1 MFEKLIE
8 KCADGEGKLIERC
21 FCNLF
26 FQSAINKKTRE
37 LQSLKDSLQTITDLT
52 APSIPDNL
60 WDKFSQRVAQEQ
72 YAETFLGKR
81 TETNKKRFSF
91 AEVFSSR
98 STALPWATLG
108 GATAVILLSLVGTQ
122 NPQSNSQVATT
133 AFVTPLL
140 QGVQP
145 VSVGNSPR
153 TLSSSQPSS
162 VPVSFD
168 VDWVR
173 SQGKVNISRSAN
185 GDSPIFW
192 VSKRPNKPEK
202 MPGATPYVKV
212 GKAFPARSFP
222 Q

>member
-8 KCADGEGKLIERC
+8 KCADGEGKLFERC

-26 FQSAINKKTRE
+26 FHSALNKKTRE
-37 LQSLKDSLQTITDLT
+37 LHNLKDSIQSITELT
-52 APSIPDNL
+52 PPSIPDNL
-60 WDKFSQRVAQEQ
+60 WEKFSQRVAQEQ

-81 TETNKKRFSF
+81 TEINKKRFSF
-91 AEVFSSR
+91 GDVFSSR

-122 NPQSNSQVATT
+122 NSQITPQGATT
-133 AFVTPLL
+133 AFITPVL

-145 VSVGNSPR
+145 VSVSSSPR
-153 TLSSSQPSS
+153 TLISSQPSS

-185 GDSPIFW
+185 GESPIFW
-192 VSKRPNKPEK
+192 VSKRQNKSQK